1 MNVDIVEVRKIYQK
15 TKFLLCFL
23 FCFLTLFLVGCMKNY
38 DFATEEPFIIV
49 TISPA
54 GPDDYRNLYSENI
67 SIDNDGNLL
76 LYTEESKDRI
86 ITEDAPVFQ
95 IQLNEKEENHV
106 KDVIKEEK
114 FLSVKKDVTT
124 PSEDGTF
131 SYITVNFQDTS
142 KKVGGLNPDHP
153 QFMEIR
159 NYVFDLIEDEDK
171 QEWRKEIEEHI
182 WDLNSLRINGKT
194 EYEMD
199 DPFLIYS
206 MEHIWN
212 ESSLNVYYYHVAIN
226 MNGNLEVYAEGGEN
240 VNVERDAPTLHV
252 KLDNKQID
260 SLKVLIQTHFWK
272 MNESIINSDGGNR
285 MESITVHLTEE
296 SKTVRGIDPNHPR
309 FIEIRRGIMNTI
321 DQEDFAIWEK
331 EIEEHI
337 DEVNAE

>member
-1 MNVDIVEVRKIYQK
+1 MNVDIVEVREIYQK
-15 TKFLLCFL
+15 TKFLLYFL
-23 FCFLTLFLVGCMKNY
+23 FCFITLFLVGCMKSY

-67 SIDNDGNLL
+67 AIDNDGNLS
-76 LYTEESKDRI
+76 LYTNESKNLI
-86 ITEDAPVFQ
+86 IKEDAPVFQ
-95 IQLNEKEENHV
+95 MQLNEKEVNQV

-114 FLSVKKDVTT
+114 FLSLKEDVTT

-142 KKVGGLNPDHP
+142 KEVGGLNPDDP

-171 QEWRKEIEEHI
+171 KEWRKEIEEHI
-182 WDLNSLRINGKT
+182 WDLNSLRINEKT

-206 MEHIWN
+206 MEQIWN
-212 ESSLNVYYYHVAIN
+212 ESSLNVYYYHVAID
-226 MNGNLEVYAEGGEN
+226 MDGNLEVYAEEGEN
-240 VNVERDAPTLHV
+240 VNVGRDAPTLHA
-252 KLDNKQID
+252 KLDNKQIER
-260 SLKVLIQTHFWK
+260 LKVLIQTHFWK
-272 MNESIINSDGGNR
+272 LNESIINSDGGKR

-296 SKTVRGIDPNHPR
+296 SKTVRGSDPNHPR
-309 FIEIRRGIMNTI
+309 FLEIRRAIMNI
-321 DQEDFAIWEK
+321 MDQKEFEAWEK

-337 DEVNAE
+337 DEVNEE